1 MKKFILP
8 VLFSLLI
15 YPVYLSGQTDSASVF
30 DLDLIQL
37 SKLKI
42 TSVSKVSQK
51 IDEIPSTV
59 YVITKNEIKENGY
72 FKLEDALATLPG
84 FQFRNIVGMNT
95 YSFQRG
101 MPNQNNLTLLLIN
114 GIQINELNSGGFY
127 GGAQYNLDNVERIE
141 VIYGPSS
148 VAYGTNALTGIIN
161 IVSKSPESNYRNL
174 NTEVGMF
181 NTIGNNFTISK
192 SFEKSDFGF
201 IASGMMK
208 RSEKADLRGNNGDN
222 NWTDLMENFENDY
235 SFDLKLKYK
244 NFTFGSNTIYKQASN
259 TTLFRSVGT
268 GFLDYGSSWN
278 ILFANQY
285 LKYNKVISESFD
297 YNFTLYNR
305 NTTVMSNTI
314 YAVYDTSQ
322 MGYYRPNNLTGI
334 ENILNYNRGE
344 FFSITGGLTI
354 EYESL
359 AKKSTV
365 TYSGSKNLKPPKP
378 PRPEMADNYLA
389 SIFLEPR
396 INLSEKLFLSGG
408 IRFDKSS
415 IYNNKLTPRLGL
427 VYKPEKSLFRLSYSE
442 GFRAPKAWDYTD
454 GIGNSGLLPEK
465 MKSFEGSAGFDLHS
479 NFRFNLTAYYNSLT
493 NAIKREVLQSGYRWV
508 NTGEV
513 NVTGFEFYTKYS
525 KGDFKTTFSYT
536 YNNSVDGNKAPI
548 PEIAKNSANLN
559 LRYSPERNLKINL
572 RGEYLGKRLNVYKIS
587 ATNSMYLDPYFVLN
601 GAISLVDIMGFDFQL
616 SAWNILDSEYYH
628 SSNRDPE
635 RYRQPQRTL
644 LMSIGYTFN

>member
-15 YPVYLSGQTDSASVF
+15 YPGYLSGQTDSSSVF

-42 TSVSKVSQK
+42 STVSKVSQK

-59 YVITKNEIKENGY
+59 YVITKNEIRENGY
-72 FKLEDALATLPG
+72 FKLEDALSTLPG
-84 FQFRNIVGMNT
+84 FQFRNIVGMNS

-161 IVSKSPESNYRNL
+161 IVTKAPDSDYRNL

-192 SFEKSDFGF
+192 KYEKSDFGF

-208 RSEKADLRGNNGDN
+208 RSEKADLKGNNGDN

-235 SFDLKLKYK
+235 SFDLKIKYK
-244 NFTFGSNTIYKQASN
+244 NLSFGSNSIYKQASN
-259 TTLFRSVGT
+259 TTLFRSIGT
-268 GFLDYGSSWN
+268 NFLDYGSSWN

-285 LKYNKVISESFD
+285 LKYNKSISESFD
-297 YNFTLYNR
+297 YNITLYNR
-305 NTTVMSNTI
+305 NTTVLNNTI

-334 ENILNYNRGE
+334 ENVINYKSGNY
-344 FFSITGGLTI
+344 FSATGGITL

-359 AKKSTV
+359 AKKNSV
-365 TYSGSKNLKPPKP
+365 TYSGSKDIKPAKP
-378 PRPEMADNYLA
+378 QRPDMANNYLA
-389 SIFLEPR
+389 SFFLEPR
-396 INLSEKLFLSGG
+396 VNLSENLFLSGG
-408 IRFDKSS
+408 LRFDKSS
-415 IYNNKLTPRLGL
+415 IYDTKLTPRLGI
-427 VYKPEKSLFRLSYSE
+427 VYKPEKSIFRLSYSE

-454 GIGNSGLLPEK
+454 GIGNPDLLPEK
-465 MKSFEGSAGFDLHS
+465 MESFEGSAGFNLHE
-479 NFRFNLTAYYNSLT
+479 NFRLNITAYYNSLT
-493 NAIKREVLQSGYRWV
+493 NAIKREVTPSGYRWS
-508 NTGEV
+508 NTGEL
-513 NVTGFEFYTKYS
+513 NVTGLELYSKYS
-525 KGDFKTTFSYT
+525 KGNFKSSISYT
-536 YNNSVDGNKAPI
+536 YNNSVDGNKMEV
-548 PEIAKNSANLN
+548 PEIAKNSANIN
-559 LRYSPERNLKINL
+559 LTYSPERNLIINL
-572 RGEYLGKRLNVYKIS
+572 RGDYLGKRLNVYKIT
-587 ATNSMYLDPYFVLN
+587 ATNSMYIDPYFVLN
-601 GAISLVDIMGFDFQL
+601 GSISMTDIMGFDFQL

-644 LMSIGYTFN
+644 LLSIGYTFN